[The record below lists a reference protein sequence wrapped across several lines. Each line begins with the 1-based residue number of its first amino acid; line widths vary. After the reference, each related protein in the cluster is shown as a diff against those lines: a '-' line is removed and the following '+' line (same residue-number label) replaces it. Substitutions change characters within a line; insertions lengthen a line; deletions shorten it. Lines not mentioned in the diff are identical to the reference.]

1 MAKQSVAPVRNFE
14 LTEEKRLDLAIHN
27 FVADSETVTL
37 LLKAQGVAQLVRDV
51 TSQLEGDEPM
61 PQRVQTSIWVIQDLI
76 DEALRRAGCGD

>member
-27 FVADSETVTL
+27 FVADAETVTL

-51 TSQLEGDEPM
+51 TSQLAVDEPM